1 MITSVKIC
9 IFFDSVHFDYVQ
21 TSARFDYK
29 LKNEYQ

>member
-1 MITSVKIC
+1 MITSVKYL
-9 IFFDSVHFDYVQ
+9 FLFDSVHFDYVQ